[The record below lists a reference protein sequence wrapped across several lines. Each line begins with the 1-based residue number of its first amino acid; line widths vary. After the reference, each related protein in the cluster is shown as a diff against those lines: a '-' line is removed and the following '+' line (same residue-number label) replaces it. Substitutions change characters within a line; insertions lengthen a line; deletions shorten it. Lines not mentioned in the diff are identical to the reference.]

1 MVLCIACRS
10 SQDKRGEL
18 NVTSLIARIV
28 SLNLRTF
35 NEQWDGLCRD
45 WA

>member
-18 NVTSLIARIV
+18 NVASLIARIIP
-28 SLNLRTF
+28 LNLRTF
-35 NEQWDGLCRD
+35 NER
-45 WA
+45 